1 MKREYF
7 GLLGG
12 STQPNNKLQK
22 QVWKYFQSLS
32 NKHYEDRDR
41 FFDMIVNKVEKFNAE
56 HKCMPLGVRRDIS
69 DDYVNHYVRIKT
81 GDQGSHLLFT
91 LHEVKD

>member
-1 MKREYF
+1 MEGKIKTMKKEYF

-32 NKHYEDRDR
+32 
-41 FFDMIVNKVEKFNAE
+41 
-56 HKCMPLGVRRDIS
+56 
-69 DDYVNHYVRIKT
+69 KT
-81 GDQGSHLLFT
+81 GDQGPHLLFT